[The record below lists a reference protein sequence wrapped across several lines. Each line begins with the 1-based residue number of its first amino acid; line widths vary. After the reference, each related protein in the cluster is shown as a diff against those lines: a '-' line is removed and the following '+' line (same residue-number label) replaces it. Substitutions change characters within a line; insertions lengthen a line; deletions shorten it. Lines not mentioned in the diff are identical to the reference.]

1 MTLAYA
7 TFAFVSIIAHYDK
20 GKGLSLARIME
31 INKREYRALI
41 MKNFSQ
47 IDPRFCVEMRELV
60 LYDDR
65 TKRYFLRKNLNRDTL
80 DFYLESAEG
89 YR

>member
-7 TFAFVSIIAHYDK
+7 TFAFVSIIANYDK
-20 GKGLSLARIME
+20 GKGVSLVEILE
-31 INKREYRALI
+31 INKREYKALI
-41 MKNFSQ
+41 MRNFGQ
-47 IDPRFCVEMRELV
+47 IDPKFCIEMRELI

-65 TKRYFLRKNLNRDTL
+65 TKRYFLRKNLDRRVLN
-80 DFYLESAEG
+80 FYLESGEA